1 MIPPVRQD
9 PFVQQIQM
17 MNSLSDSILD
27 IHFQYFRHPLL
38 PRWDAGHKNT
48 NTDYCDAV
56 LSHSLFRYR
65 GVTRDGNPH
74 PY

>member
-1 MIPPVRQD
+1 MIPPVEMTAQR
-9 PFVQQIQM
+9 M
-17 MNSLSDSILD
+17 MNSPSEQENVPILD
-27 IHFQYFRHPLL
+27 IHFHYFRHPLL

-65 GVTRDGNPH
+65 GVTRDGNSH

>member
-1 MIPPVRQD
+1 MIPPVEMT
-9 PFVQQIQM
+9 VQRM
-17 MNSLSDSILD
+17 MDYPSDSILD

-65 GVTRDGNPH
+65 GVTRDGNPY
-74 PY
+74 PF